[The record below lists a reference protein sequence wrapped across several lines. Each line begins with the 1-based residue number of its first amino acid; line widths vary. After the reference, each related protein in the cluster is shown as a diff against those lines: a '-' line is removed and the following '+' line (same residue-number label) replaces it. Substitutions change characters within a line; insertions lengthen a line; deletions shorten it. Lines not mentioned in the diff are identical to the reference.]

1 MLASSASVIGVMDAD
16 MQHDEAILPQL
27 WNAIA
32 RGECDLAVGSRSVQG
47 GGMGEWNQKRQ
58 SISRGA
64 TWLAG
69 LFSKLTS
76 RSDEQVLCR
85 LTDGFR
91 SFTAEAVDDR
101 VQRAPIA
108 ADKMP
113 TLLEARRRQALRSTI
128 SRRIGQEIGAPVR
141 SDIGSGELGPA
152 RTSELSQAMAT
163 ERQIAVN
170 RKNALRSKG
179 PSSRAGIARAARNAY
194 RHGLAATPGAIVLR
208 RVEEL
213 AKEIAGPSAGYVQHA
228 MACEA
233 AHAAI
238 DLARV
243 RQAKVAIFNRAVVA
257 ERGEVSD
264 PIAKAN
270 SPATADAAA
279 LMARA
284 ASRFA

>member
-1 MLASSASVIGVMDAD
+1 
-16 MQHDEAILPQL
+16 
-27 WNAIA
+27 
-32 RGECDLAVGSRSVQG
+32 
-47 GGMGEWNQKRQ
+47 
-58 SISRGA
+58 
-64 TWLAG
+64 
-69 LFSKLTS
+69 
-76 RSDEQVLCR
+76 
-85 LTDGFR
+85 
-91 SFTAEAVDDR
+91 
-101 VQRAPIA
+101 
-108 ADKMP
+108 
-113 TLLEARRRQALRSTI
+113 
-128 SRRIGQEIGAPVR
+128 
-141 SDIGSGELGPA
+141 
-152 RTSELSQAMAT
+152 MAT
-163 ERQIAVN
+163 ERQIAAN

-208 RVEEL
+208 QVEEL
-213 AKEIAGPSAGYVQHA
+213 AKEITGPSAGYVQHA

-264 PIAKAN
+264 PIAKAK

-284 ASRFA
+284 LRRALPDLFKLDRYEARALARRNRAMRAFMRVIGYPEKECD